1 MTQQSV
7 TFELSLT
14 DLVEHKQ
21 RIVRDLVGY
30 YTPSPLQY
38 DYDEED
44 HQVHVSVTFFED
56 RVRLIRKGEATT
68 QIDFNPHQNS
78 LFSIDDQNLRFEGVC
93 ETLKLIQMKQ
103 YLFIHYRL
111 TKEGQLVAE
120 QEMELKVKVS
130 EA

>member
-14 DLVEHKQ
+14 DLIEHKQ
-21 RIVRDLVGY
+21 RIVRDLVGT
-30 YTPSPLQY
+30 YTPHPLQY
-38 DYDEED
+38 DYEEED
-44 HQVHVSVTFFED
+44 KEAHVSVTFFED
-56 RVRLIRKGEATT
+56 RVRLTRKGQATT
-68 QIDFNPHQNS
+68 QIEFNPHQNS
-78 LFSIDDQNLRFEGVC
+78 LFSIDDQNLRLEGVC
-93 ETLKLIQMKQ
+93 ETIKLVHMKQ
-103 YLFIHYRL
+103 YLFVHYRL